1 MDIYLI
7 LSELILVV
15 YYILEIINS
24 FNFGIFSVGFILT
37 YIIITMAQS
46 IFGKKTISFILTL
59 SKFVLIYFGYIY
71 INNITIIF
79 LPLSLYRN
87 IEIKKYLPIKIFII
101 LVILLW
107 LPNTLIP
114 IYIFISLIMY
124 IIYHI
129 LNYFTHY
136 IEKLENDIVNLK
148 ITNEKL
154 EDKIYKQ
161 EELESQIKYTSILD
175 ERNNISQKIHDE
187 VGHTISAAI
196 FQLEAANLLLDK
208 DMEKAKT
215 FLKSTVDRLRNGM
228 NNIRNTLKEIKPE
241 KEQIGF
247 NKVKLFIEKIRIN
260 SDVEIILSC
269 DDYIDKISFVNWK
282 IIYDNIVESITNS
295 LKYSKADKI
304 IITISIINNKI
315 IKLEIKDNGIGVKK
329 INKNMGIRG
338 MEERCERIGGKL
350 IIDGSDGFS
359 VISLLPIEI

>member
-7 LSELILVV
+7 LSELILIV
-15 YYILEIINS
+15 YYILEIINV
-24 FNFGIFSVGFILT
+24 FNFGILSVGFILT

-46 IFGKKTISFILTL
+46 IFHKKTAYFILIL
-59 SKFVLIYFGYIY
+59 SKFILIYFGYFY

-79 LPLSLYRN
+79 LPLSLYRS
-87 IEIKKYLPIKIFII
+87 IEIKKYLRIKVFVA
-101 LVILLW
+101 LMILLA

-114 IYIFISLIMY
+114 IYIFVSLIMY
-124 IIYHI
+124 VIYHM
-129 LNYFTHY
+129 LNYFAHY

-148 ITNEKL
+148 KRNESL
-154 EDKIYKQ
+154 ENRVYKQ
-161 EELESQIKYTSILD
+161 EDFESQIKYTSILE
-175 ERNNISQKIHDE
+175 ERSNISQRIHDE
-187 VGHTISAAI
+187 VGHTLSAAI

-208 DMEKAKT
+208 DMEKAKI
-215 FLKSTVDRLRNGM
+215 FLKSTIDRLRNGM
-228 NNIRNTLKEIKPE
+228 DNIRNTLKEIKPE
-241 KEQIGF
+241 KEQIGI

-260 SDVEIILSC
+260 SDVEIILNC

-295 LKYSKADKI
+295 LKYSEADKI
-304 IITISIINNKI
+304 TITISIINNKI

-350 IIDGSDGFS
+350 IVDGSDGFS
-359 VISLLPIEI
+359 IISLLPIEI